1 MAGRAPDAPDVVPL
15 LVVALG
21 ERLRAGGVPVS
32 TSEVLDAVRAL
43 REVDLDARS
52 RVWAALRATLV
63 KDTSHDVLFRRSFEA
78 LFPRLRHEV
87 DEPGDGSGRASGGAS
102 PPGAGGRADEELM
115 DSVVRALREGEEHGI
130 DETLDEAIERFAGER
145 LDGHSAK
152 HHAQRMLRRMG
163 VPDLYR
169 RYLEQE
175 READTAMNAAASAA
189 EARVAMD
196 QLGRRLE
203 DMLSGRLREGEGVS
217 RQQLEDVQDR
227 PLLSA
232 GADELAAMR
241 MAMRPLARRL
251 AAKLGAQR
259 RRGGSGLDMRRTIRA
274 SMGYGGVPVEPA
286 LRRRRPT
293 KPDLMVLCDV
303 SGSTAQFAPFTLTLL
318 HAMHAEFRRVRSFVF
333 IDGIVEITAILE
345 TSPGVLDPHHLL
357 SRRGLVAH
365 DGRSDYARA
374 LTTFLA
380 TWGDAVTARTTVI
393 LAGDARAHD
402 RPPATALVAELDHRA
417 RRLYWL
423 NPEPRRDWDTLD
435 SRASE
440 YATHCTDA
448 FEVSTIRQLTS
459 AVTQIV

>member
-1 MAGRAPDAPDVVPL
+1 MADADPDGAPETPDVVPI
-15 LVVALG
+15 LVVALC
-21 ERLRAGGVPVS
+21 ERLRAAGVPVS

-52 RVWAALRATLV
+52 RVLAALRATLV
-63 KDTSHDVLFRRSFEA
+63 KDTSHDVLFRRSFDA
-78 LFPRLRHEV
+78 VFPRMRPEV
-87 DEPGDGSGRASGGAS
+87 DVPRGASEGS
-102 PPGAGGRADEELM
+102 PPGAGGRADDELM
-115 DSVVRALREGEEHGI
+115 DSVVRALREGEQHGI
-130 DETLDEAIERFAGER
+130 DESLDEAIERFAGEH

-163 VPDLYR
+163 IPDLYR

-175 READTAMNAAASAA
+175 RDADTAMNAAASAA

-203 DMLSGRLREGEGVS
+203 DMLSGRLREGEGAS

-274 SMGYGGVPVEPA
+274 SMGYGGVPVDPA

-333 IDGIVEITAILE
+333 IDGIVEITGILE

-393 LAGDARAHD
+393 LAGDARAHE
-402 RPPATALVAELDHRA
+402 RPSATTLVAELDHRA

-440 YATHCTDA
+440 YAAHCTDA